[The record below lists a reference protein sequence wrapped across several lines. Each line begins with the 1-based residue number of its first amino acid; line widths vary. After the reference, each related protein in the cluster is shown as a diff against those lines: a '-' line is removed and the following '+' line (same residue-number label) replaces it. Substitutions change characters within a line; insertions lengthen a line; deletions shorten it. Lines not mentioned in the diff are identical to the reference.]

1 MCENGTVRPVE
12 TVLRRQGAGIKEKD
26 EGVEGVNII
35 EIYCKHLHKCHNVPP
50 VLIKILKVK
59 AKKRNCHSSIY
70 QRERERDRERNGY
83 SDVCGESLLQEYSV
97 LFIIA

>member
-1 MCENGTVRPVE
+1 
-12 TVLRRQGAGIKEKD
+12 
-26 EGVEGVNII
+26 
-35 EIYCKHLHKCHNVPP
+35 

>member
-26 EGVEGVNII
+26 EGVEGVNLI

-70 QRERERDRERNGY
+70 QRERERETEKEMDIVMFVVKVFYKNIQFY
-83 SDVCGESLLQEYSV
+83 S
-97 LFIIA
+97 